1 MNIKGVSLGFL
12 FLFSV
17 PALSQDIPA
26 IQTDRPDQT
35 ECPFIVPAGY
45 LQGEVGFNYE
55 RTDVNEKNLLYP
67 TVLWRYGINSRF
79 EFRFITELA
88 GSELNSKSVSGLNP
102 VRMGFKVLL
111 AEEKGLIPQTAFI
124 GHLIFPDLASTDLKG
139 DFYAS
144 TFRFVMAHT
153 ISRTLSLSYNVGAE
167 WDGFTPDPSFIYTL
181 SAAMQLS
188 DKVGCY
194 TELYGYFPQL
204 AGPDH
209 RADAGFTFFLKKN
222 LMLDISGGVGVTN
235 KSPDYYGSVGFSFR
249 IPK

>member
-1 MNIKGVSLGFL
+1 MKSKIISFGVL
-12 FLFSV
+12 FLFAV
-17 PALSQDIPA
+17 PAFSQDIPL

-45 LQGEVGFNYE
+45 LQGEIGFNYE
-55 RTDVNEKNLLYP
+55 RAGANEKNLLYP

-79 EFRFITELA
+79 EFRLITELV
-88 GSELNSKSVSGLNP
+88 GSELADEKISGLNP

-111 AEEKGLIPQTAFI
+111 VEEKGLIPQTGFI
-124 GHLIFPDLASTDLKG
+124 GHLILPDLASSEFKG
-139 DFYAS
+139 NFYAS

-153 ISRTLSLSYNVGAE
+153 ISPTLSLSYNVGAE

-188 DKVGCY
+188 EKVGCY
-194 TELYGYFPQL
+194 TELYGFFPQL

-209 RADAGFTFFLKKN
+209 RADAGVSYFLKKN
-222 LMLDISGGVGVTN
+222 LMLDISGGIGITE